1 MCMGF
6 YVYFHGFPHL
16 SRSAI
21 IIFTLI
27 SAYLT
32 LFTLIQAKWVAY
44 SISSLALIVYLTNF
58 HYHGNKSDTL
68 LMVSGVIT
76 GFAILAK
83 LNCGGYVLCAIGLG
97 LLNDLLIYQSEQ
109 NKVSWHKTKRLIYFC
124 LPAIACLGLYLISNF
139 NHLSELI
146 DQVIVFPSQRLEQHR
161 IISLAYRND
170 SPYEL
175 FKDFV
180 PIYLTVVFPLIWF
193 HLQLVRVAKTLKLRQ
208 FLPLALGI
216 IILPLLLIAEL
227 QYPNLLPK
235 FFVLPLTGVIACQ
248 LFVQPIKTP
257 QFTMIS
263 GYSLFLHYYLSRS
276 DDAHYS
282 PLVFFVVVLVLTEIL
297 NYWQQKSFKRYFY
310 SLLMLIAY
318 SQLRVPWQTIN
329 SQFIELDKIANSGQ
343 VFQLGD
349 LFLAKNDADYLMS
362 AELPLSPPQ
371 AKLYHDQQELAALQF
386 VHQHTTKNDYVYI
399 GVTDHANVYISQ
411 IKPYWKLGRKIGVK
425 NYVLEPGLTTE
436 EPIQAKMIAQLQ
448 ENNVDWVI
456 LWEQPEAEIDFR
468 QRNYVGSD
476 LLDRYIEQNYSLV
489 KQIGTYWIYSRETVL

>member
-1 MCMGF
+1 MSVKSIVKSIFYLLKHNFYWRLCLIILLIVLIVSSVLQWMLFPTENLAGSVQLVNTSLIRQGKTIHQDFWSKEVPLVFYLNSLAFSIFGESVISAKLAGIAIYCLMCVGF
-6 YVYFHGFPHL
+6 YVYFRGFPRL

-68 LMVSGVIT
+68 LMVSGIIT

-146 DQVIVFPSQRLEQHR
+146 DQVIVFPSQGLEQHR

-263 GYSLFLHYYLSRS
+263 WWRS
-276 DDAHYS
+276 
-282 PLVFFVVVLVLTEIL
+282 
-297 NYWQQKSFKRYFY
+297 
-310 SLLMLIAY
+310 
-318 SQLRVPWQTIN
+318 
-329 SQFIELDKIANSGQ
+329 
-343 VFQLGD
+343 
-349 LFLAKNDADYLMS
+349 S
-362 AELPLSPPQ
+362 ARPTQRCCP
-371 AKLYHDQQELAALQF
+371 AAP
-386 VHQHTTKNDYVYI
+386 
-399 GVTDHANVYISQ
+399 
-411 IKPYWKLGRKIGVK
+411 KP
-425 NYVLEPGLTTE
+425 
-436 EPIQAKMIAQLQ
+436 
-448 ENNVDWVI
+448 
-456 LWEQPEAEIDFR
+456 F
-468 QRNYVGSD
+468 
-476 LLDRYIEQNYSLV
+476 
-489 KQIGTYWIYSRETVL
+489 